1 MPISGADFEQLVKPF
16 FKTLFDSMGFTV
28 IQVRKQDS
36 GTQNG
41 FDISVLFLD
50 DNEQEREIF
59 IECKYY
65 TTAALDWSEIFNKQ
79 LQLEASNH
87 VPTAFIALSPL
98 RNLSNIDHNIQAKA
112 VKMFK
117 CPVEFWTPDKAIE
130 QMFALDKSLYKKVF
144 DKSKCDIVIE
154 KDKETK
160 RLKAMINL
168 LIQKKDALDY
178 ANVIKIADASKQP
191 SEDAKLITT
200 LDEKLNAIFGPD
212 DPNRI
217 SYHKTRADYKVY
229 LESLV
234 DVHSDLRQNILN
246 WEENMRLKASRLT
259 HNFTIDS
266 TYTPQKFFHDFFNEA
281 EKEILSF
288 YKDFELKGDK
298 EKLLHGVV
306 FELAAQCP
314 LDWRKNGAN

>member
-16 FKTLFDSMGFTV
+16 FKTLFDDMGFTV
-28 IQVRKQDS
+28 IQVRKQGS

-41 FDISVLFLD
+41 FDVSVLFLD

-65 TTAALDWSEIFNKQ
+65 KTAALEWSEIFNKQ
-79 LQLEASNH
+79 VQLEASNH
-87 VPTAFIALSPL
+87 KPTAFIALSPL

-117 CPVEFWTPDKAIE
+117 CPVEFWTPDKDIE
-130 QMFALDKSLYKKVF
+130 QMFALDKNLYKKVF
-144 DKSKCDIVIE
+144 DKDECEIVIE
-154 KDKETK
+154 KAKEIK

-168 LIQKKDALDY
+168 LIQKKEALEY
-178 ANVIKIADASKQP
+178 ANIIKIADSTTTP
-191 SEDAKLITT
+191 VENENLTTT
-200 LDEKLNAIFGPD
+200 LDEKLNSIFSPD

-234 DVHSDLRQNILN
+234 DVNSDLRQSILN
-246 WEENMRLKASRLT
+246 WQENMRLKAARLT
-259 HNFTIDS
+259 NNFSFDP

-306 FELAAQCP
+306 FELAAECP

>member
-1 MPISGADFEQLVKPF
+1 MPINGADFEQLVKPF
-16 FKTLFDSMGFTV
+16 FKTLFDDMGFTV

-59 IECKYY
+59 VECKYY
-65 TTAALDWSEIFNKQ
+65 TTATLEWSEIFNKQ
-79 LQLEASNH
+79 VQLEASNH
-87 VPTAFIALSPL
+87 KPTAFIALSPL

-117 CPVEFWTPDKAIE
+117 CPVEFWTPDKDVE
-130 QMFALDKSLYKKVF
+130 QMLALDKNLYKKVF
-144 DKSKCDIVIE
+144 DKNKCEIVI
-154 KDKETK
+154 DKAKEIK
-160 RLKAMINL
+160 RLKAIINL
-168 LIQKKDALDY
+168 LIQKKEALDY
-178 ANVIKIADASKQP
+178 ANIIKIADSTTSP
-191 SEDAKLITT
+191 VENENLTTT
-200 LDEKLNAIFGPD
+200 LDKKLNSIFSPD

-234 DVHSDLRQNILN
+234 DVNSDLRQSILN
-246 WEENMRLKASRLT
+246 WEENMRLKAARLT
-259 HNFTIDS
+259 NNFSFDA

>member
-1 MPISGADFEQLVKPF
+1 MPIRGTDFEQLVKPF

-50 DNEQEREIF
+50 DNEQDREIF

-98 RNLSNIDHNIQAKA
+98 KNLSNIDHNIQAKA

-117 CPVEFWTPDKAIE
+117 CPVEFWTPDKEIERIFAI
-130 QMFALDKSLYKKVF
+130 DKNLYKKVF
-144 DKSKCDIVIE
+144 DKPDCDINI
-154 KDKETK
+154 DATKETS

-168 LIQKKDALDY
+168 LIQRKDALHY
-178 ANVIKIADASKQP
+178 AKVIKIADANKQP
-191 SEDAKLITT
+191 SEDENLVTT
-200 LDEKLNAIFGPD
+200 LDAKLDAIFAPN

-217 SYHKTRADYKVY
+217 SFHNTRADYKVY

-246 WEENMRLKASRLT
+246 WEENMRLKAARLT
-259 HNFTIDS
+259 HNFTINS
-266 TYTPQKFFHDFFNEA
+266 SYTPQNFFHEFFSEA

-288 YKDFELKGDK
+288 YKDYELKGDK
-298 EKLLHGVV
+298 EKLLHGVI